1 MKPSEQ
7 YYCQD
12 ITDGKWQ
19 SPLLIASKVDDDI
32 KSVKHPS
39 FINMGKGPK
48 YEILF
53 LKVIVLLLPH
63 CNPLQYSCL
72 ENPMDR
78 GDW

>member
-19 SPLLIASKVDDDI
+19 SPLLIASKVGDEI

-39 FINMGKGPK
+39 SINMGKAPK
-48 YEILF
+48 YGILF
-53 LKVIVLLLPH
+53 FKSHCIIVASLSH
-63 CNPLQYSCL
+63 
-72 ENPMDR
+72 
-78 GDW
+78 